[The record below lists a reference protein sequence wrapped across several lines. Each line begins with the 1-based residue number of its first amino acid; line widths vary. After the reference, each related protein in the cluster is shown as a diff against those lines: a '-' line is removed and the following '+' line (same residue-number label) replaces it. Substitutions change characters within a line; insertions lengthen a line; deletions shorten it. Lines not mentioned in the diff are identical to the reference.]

1 MRITASFS
9 TLPPTAQW
17 LAIRQLRRDIVC
29 RLGESTASLAWWR
42 QALLEVNPLL
52 EWSNDQRVIVVRRGR
67 ELLDR
72 VARCYL
78 LAPTPGLVLAANAD
92 PIDEELMAL
101 LP

>member
-9 TLPPTAQW
+9 ALPRPAQW
-17 LAIRQLRRDIVC
+17 MAARQLRRDIVC
-29 RLGESTASLAWWR
+29 RLGQSTASLTWWR

-52 EWSNDQRVIVVRRGR
+52 EWTNDQRVIVVRRGR
-67 ELLDR
+67 TLLDR

-78 LAPTPGLVLAANAD
+78 LSLSPGSGLAASPD
-92 PIDEELMAL
+92 PIDEELLGL